1 MTQREQAGKQSSQ
14 KGGGPREQMQG
25 SHLRKK
31 PEDWMCYLQQAVA
44 WICVLYIYI
53 LFLILSKEILGDS
66 LFFTQGFV
74 IEWLGKENQVHQNKA

>member
-1 MTQREQAGKQSSQ
+1 
-14 KGGGPREQMQG
+14 
-25 SHLRKK
+25 
-31 PEDWMCYLQQAVA
+31 MCYLQQAVA